1 MAEKRPIAK
10 LRWWM
15 AALLFCATVI
25 NYVDRQALSVMAPV
39 ITPELGLSNIDY
51 SNVLQ
56 AFLVCYTSM
65 YLLAGYLIDR
75 WGTRMAL
82 AVSMVWW
89 SVANMLHATASGA
102 LSLGIFRA
110 LLGIGESG
118 NFLAAEKAISEWFP
132 PKERGVANGLVNA
145 AAATGAILAPPLIVW
160 IYEMWGWR
168 FAFLLTGGLGFLWL
182 YFWLT
187 WYWTPARH
195 SRIGEE
201 ERELLAGPAKT
212 VGRPLR
218 WRQLFGF
225 RQTWGLFLARVIA
238 DPVWWFYLFW
248 LPKYLGEER
257 GFTMVEIG
265 LVAWMPYLTADIG
278 SILGGWVSGR
288 LIRKGTTPLNARKL
302 TMLPCALI
310 MPLGLLV
317 AFSESST
324 VAVATICLI
333 TFAHMAWK
341 TNLMTMTNDIYPTA
355 IVGSVAGIVGLGS
368 GLGGT
373 IFTRITGYVVEGYS
387 YQTVFVIMAFLHPI
401 ALLVLHS
408 IIKAPLEEEPVEAL
422 KPETTAPED
431 PAENAA

>member
-1 MAEKRPIAK
+1 MAEKRPIPK

-15 AALLFCATVI
+15 ATLLFCATVI

-39 ITPELGLSNIDY
+39 MTPELGLSNIDY

-56 AFLVCYTSM
+56 AFLVCYTGM

-132 PKERGVANGLVNA
+132 PKERGIANGLVNA
-145 AAATGAILAPPLIVW
+145 AAATGAILAPPLIAW
-160 IYEMWGWR
+160 IYETWGWR
-168 FAFLLTGGLGFLWL
+168 FAFVLTGGLGFVWL

-187 WYWTPARH
+187 WYWIPAKH
-195 SRIGEE
+195 SRIGDD
-201 ERELLAGPAKT
+201 ERELLAGPAKS
-212 VGRPLR
+212 VRRPLR

-265 LVAWMPYLTADIG
+265 LVAWIPYLTADIG
-278 SILGGWVSGR
+278 SILGGWVSGQ
-288 LIRKGTTPLNARKL
+288 LIRRGTTPLNARKL
-302 TMLPCALI
+302 TMLPCALM

-373 IFTRITGYVVEGYS
+373 IFTRITGYVVEDYS
-387 YQTVFVIMAFLHPI
+387 YQGVFVIMAFLHPI
-401 ALLVLHS
+401 ALLVLHRL
-408 IIKAPLEEEPVEAL
+408 IKEPLEETAV
-422 KPETTAPED
+422 PETPIEK
-431 PAENAA
+431 AA

>member
-1 MAEKRPIAK
+1 MAEKRPIEK
-10 LRWWM
+10 LRWRM
-15 AALLFCATVI
+15 AVLLFCATVI
-25 NYVDRQALSVMAPV
+25 NYVDRQALSVMASE
-39 ITPELGLSNIDY
+39 ITADLGLSNIDY
-51 SNVLQ
+51 SNILQ
-56 AFLVCYTSM
+56 AFLICYTGM

-89 SVANMLHATASGA
+89 SIANALHAASRGA

-110 LLGIGESG
+110 LLGVGESG

-132 PKERGVANGLVNA
+132 PKERGIANGLVNA

-160 IYEMWGWR
+160 IYQIWGWR
-168 FAFLLTGGLGFLWL
+168 FAFILTGGLGFVWL

-187 WYWTPARH
+187 WYWIPAKH
-195 SRIGEE
+195 PRITAD
-201 ERELLAGPAKT
+201 EREMLAGASKA

-248 LPKYLGEER
+248 LPKYLREDR

-278 SILGGWVSGR
+278 SLLGGWASGR
-288 LIRKGTTPLNARKL
+288 LVQKGMEPLKARKL
-302 TMLPCALI
+302 TMLPCALM

-317 AFSESST
+317 AYSESSI
-324 VAVATICLI
+324 VAVGTICLI

-355 IVGSVAGIVGLGS
+355 IVGSIAGIVGLGS

-387 YQTVFVIMAFLHPI
+387 YEAVFVIMAFLHPI

-408 IIKAPLEEEPVEAL
+408 MIKGPLDEHGTGSQEQAY
-422 KPETTAPED
+422 TA
-431 PAENAA
+431 A